1 MQPKP
6 SVIPKTRPCPSPEV
20 SGGGAGR
27 RGAFESFVILGVCC
41 ILGQAEEPGRPFSIE
56 VVDAATGH
64 GVPLV
69 ELRTTHEVRFYTDSK
84 GLVAILDPDL
94 LGREVFFH
102 VKSHGYEHAADGFG
116 FRGKPLKVEPG
127 GKAQLEVRRTQIA
140 ERLYRVTGRGIFR
153 DTLLLGEKAPVSSDR
168 GPVSGQ
174 DSVQAVVHRNQVR
187 LFWGDTSRLSYPL
200 GNFRT
205 TGAVLDHP
213 VQGGREPGSS
223 LDLRYVTRPD
233 GFVKEMCPFER
244 EVLIWIEGV
253 ASAPDASGADR
264 LIARYMRMKSLG
276 EMLEHGIAV
285 FRDDGEEF
293 EKGAVLPRGE
303 RRMPHGQSLRVEDA
317 SGDWI
322 YFGNPFPNVRVRRKF
337 EALIDPDAYEAWSCL
352 RDGTDAPGDVGRGSD
367 GTLAYR
373 WTGAAQPIGAAE
385 EQKLIADGRI
395 REEEA
400 RLRPA
405 DIETGSLIRLQGGS
419 VRWNAWR
426 RRWILVAVESGGSS
440 FLGEIWYAESRE
452 PTGPWR
458 RARKVVTHD
467 RYSFY
472 NPVQHA
478 FLDEEDGK
486 RIYFEGTYTEQF
498 SGAPQ
503 ATPRY
508 DYNQVMYRLDL
519 EDTRLAGVRD

>member
-1 MQPKP
+1 MKP
-6 SVIPKTRPCPSPEV
+6 ETAWTILACLAPLL
-20 SGGGAGR
+20 AG
-27 RGAFESFVILGVCC
+27 
-41 ILGQAEEPGRPFSIE
+41 AEEPVRPFAIE
-56 VVDAATGH
+56 VVDAATGR

-69 ELRTTHEVRFYTDSK
+69 ELRTTHEVRFHTDSK
-84 GLVAILDPDL
+84 GLVAVLDPDL

-116 FRGKPLKVEPG
+116 YRGKMLKVEPG
-127 GKAQLEVRRTQIA
+127 GKARIEVRRTQIA

-153 DTLLLGEKAPVSSDR
+153 DTILLGEKAPISSDR

-205 TGAVLDHP
+205 TGAVLDYP
-213 VQGGREPGSS
+213 VQGGREPGGAM
-223 LDLRYVTRPD
+223 DLRYVTRPD

-244 EVLIWIEGV
+244 QYLIWIEGV

-285 FRDDGEEF
+285 FRDDTEEF
-293 EKGAVLPRGE
+293 EKGAVLPKGE

-322 YFGNPFPNVRVRRKF
+322 YFGNPFPNVRVRRSF

-352 RDGTDAPGDVGRGSD
+352 REGEAGDGGEGARDVERGSE
-367 GTLAYR
+367 GALAYR
-373 WTGAAQPIGAAE
+373 WTRKARPIGASE
-385 EQKLIADGRI
+385 EEKLIQDGRI

-405 DIETGSLIRLQGGS
+405 DVETGRAIRLHGGS

-426 RRWILVAVESGGSS
+426 KRWVLIAVESGGSS
-440 FLGEIWYAESRE
+440 YLGEIWYAESRE

-472 NPVQHA
+472 NPVHHA
-478 FLDEEDGK
+478 FLDDEGGK

-503 ATPRY
+503 PTPRY

-519 EDTRLAGVRD
+519 DDARLAGVREE